1 MKPIEVKPEAKKPAE
16 GIPKKNTAVQVDD
29 ENSESKKVKL

>member
-1 MKPIEVKPEAKKPAE
+1 MKPIEVKVEAKKPAE
-16 GIPKKNTAVQVDD
+16 GNPKKNLAVQVDE